1 MRLFILLLLLPTL
14 LFSQDTLYLR
24 KRNYQTGN
32 VIGIKY
38 NNLYIVTQYNGVLTY
53 NLKQIDSIAISTQNA
68 NKQTIDAVFNYAKPF
83 ADSLEFTC
91 DIHRGQD
98 IFTKEKYVATIKG
111 PAFGNVAFNYYID
124 NNDTLLLVHK
134 TNTVDNPNSG
144 FSFLS
149 LLQSGETLLS
159 NFPSVGPGDSLV
171 IATPDKNY
179 IFWSAGNY
187 STLQNP
193 MYSTTTYTLDAAY
206 RLPYK
211 ALIELKDIRPVAAR
225 MSTSLGNLDFS
236 IEERASKQLRSN
248 AICLVLELMQ
258 LGKNLIVINK

>member
-24 KRNYQTGN
+24 KRNNQTGN
-32 VIGIKY
+32 VITI
-38 NNLYIVTQYNGVLTY
+38 NNNNIYIATQYSGVLSY
-53 NLKQIDSIAISTQNA
+53 NIKQIDSIAIAPKNT
-68 NKQTIDAVFNYAKPF
+68 NKKIIDEIFSFAKPF
-83 ADSLEFTC
+83 VDSLEFTC
-91 DIHRGQD
+91 DIHSGQD

-111 PAFGNVAFNYYID
+111 PALGDVAFNYYVD

-134 TNTVDNPNSG
+134 TNTISNPNAG
-144 FSFLS
+144 ISFLS
-149 LLQSGETLLS
+149 LLQSAETLLS

-187 STLQNP
+187 STLQDP
-193 MYSTTTYTLDAAY
+193 SYSATTYTLDAAY
-206 RLPYK
+206 RIPYK
-211 ALIELKDIRPVAAR
+211 ALMELKDIRPIAAR